1 MAEVR
6 AERQR
11 VSKFSDSDEQVR
23 RIGRLSA
30 AAVGYRTGGSRGLS
44 LSWHMGEAL
53 MGEMREGVKWDTF
66 DRKMVWEEEKHRDS
80 SAGR

>member
-1 MAEVR
+1 MQQQWGTE
-6 AERQR
+6 
-11 VSKFSDSDEQVR
+11 
-23 RIGRLSA
+23 
-30 AAVGYRTGGSRGLS
+30 RGLQGA

-80 SAGR
+80 SAGW